1 MDKLNLRYDIRQ
13 KMLYTGNQTWYGRII
28 EADERPYE
36 FSLKTT
42 DVNKAK
48 EWLDE
53 QNAIY
58 LLYCN
63 AIKRGVEPDVSPL
76 TRRTFRT
83 KSNKTNV
90 ALEEAINAFLDFKA
104 INNADPKTIR
114 VYGLR
119 LNKMLDYAKERDII
133 RLKDFD
139 LQVVEEYY
147 GLFRNLSNQ
156 SRYCVRSV
164 GKQFFEWALQR
175 YSITS
180 IVNPFLSLPK
190 VKITHKESKVWNA
203 KEIQAIIDNS
213 PDVEWRAFFAVA
225 AFTGARDSEI
235 YNLLVDDYDEAAKT
249 LRFHIGVKFGKQ
261 RSVHVSEQLA
271 QYLKDYLDSVVDKSG
286 NMFAHIPN
294 TNAKRNAMLRKV
306 AKAAGLVTNEAEIPN
321 IKMHR
326 FRHSVTTAMVAAGCD
341 LRAVAQT
348 LGHSNPATT
357 LSVYTHTINADT
369 LAAATDRLWASP
381 TQA

>member
-63 AIKRGVEPDVSPL
+63 AIKRGVVPDVSPL

-156 SRYCVRSV
+156 SRGY
-164 GKQFFEWALQR
+164 
-175 YSITS
+175 
-180 IVNPFLSLPK
+180 
-190 VKITHKESKVWNA
+190 
-203 KEIQAIIDNS
+203 
-213 PDVEWRAFFAVA
+213 
-225 AFTGARDSEI
+225 
-235 YNLLVDDYDEAAKT
+235 
-249 LRFHIGVKFGKQ
+249 
-261 RSVHVSEQLA
+261 
-271 QYLKDYLDSVVDKSG
+271 
-286 NMFAHIPN
+286 
-294 TNAKRNAMLRKV
+294 
-306 AKAAGLVTNEAEIPN
+306 
-321 IKMHR
+321 
-326 FRHSVTTAMVAAGCD
+326 
-341 LRAVAQT
+341 
-348 LGHSNPATT
+348 
-357 LSVYTHTINADT
+357 
-369 LAAATDRLWASP
+369 
-381 TQA
+381 